1 MQQSKSTH
9 KQKQGFSLIELLVVM
24 AIIAILMGLVIGVS
38 GAVTR
43 KAAEARARAEISDLM
58 QEIEIYKSD
67 KGSYPAGSDLSAF
80 MQWYTNEKYVGTLY
94 TLTELDGSKLPIDPW
109 GNKYLY
115 GYNPSNPFVYLI
127 GSYGPDGKKGG
138 NGSST
143 FGENDDITNRNG
155 AL

>member
-58 QEIEIYKSD
+58 QELEIYKSD
-67 KGSYPAGSDLSAF
+67 KESYPATLGVF
-80 MQWYTNEKYVGTLY
+80 MQWYTTEKYVGTLY
-94 TLTELDGSKLPIDPW
+94 TITERSGDNPIDPW
-109 GNKYLY
+109 GNNYLY
-115 GYNPSNPFVYLI
+115 EYKDTNPFVYLI
-127 GSYGPDGKKGG
+127 GSHGPDAKP
-138 NGSST
+138 NTS
-143 FGENDDITNRNG
+143 DDITNRNG